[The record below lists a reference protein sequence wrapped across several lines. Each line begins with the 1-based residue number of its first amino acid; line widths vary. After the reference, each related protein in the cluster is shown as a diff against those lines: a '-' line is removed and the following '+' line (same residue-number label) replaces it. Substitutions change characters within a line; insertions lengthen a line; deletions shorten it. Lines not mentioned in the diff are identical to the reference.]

1 MHLEDHTMLTY
12 GELTEL
18 ISESQRALRHEDKAL
33 VLCAGDRDLPTLL
46 AYLAALRLGHTVA
59 FLPASNEILGIPTR
73 VCRPGARP
81 GDRTGRSRLPSGRR
95 TDRRY
100 NDLQRNMQP
109 ADKIFTDT
117 ALLLATS
124 GSTGSPKT
132 VRLSYSGLADN
143 TAAVVRALGITAA
156 ECAPTTLP
164 ITHAYGLSVLNTH
177 LLAGAGIVLG
187 DRSPLS
193 LATWDRLIRSGAT
206 SFAAVPTT
214 YAAFGP
220 AHVNLLDRSKIRTM
234 TQAGAR
240 LGDDLTMR
248 LVRMMDQRDGRF
260 FVMYGQTE
268 ATSRIARLDP
278 ADLPRRLG
286 SVGTAVPGGTITI
299 RPAPVHARAVP
310 GEGAV
315 HYRGPGVMLGYATGR
330 ADLCRGAEV
339 DVLDTGDLGYL
350 REGYLYLTG
359 RTKRIV
365 KVLGVRMS
373 LDDLERMVERPG
385 HPAAVICGTDDVVHL
400 VGAGDPAVH
409 EQQRQQLVESL
420 GVPSLHVVFRHVD
433 RLPGH
438 PAERSTTGR
447 WRRSWIRMEARLM
460 ELTNWRRLSTGDMI
474 SSSAW
479 IFPEDARR
487 RVSRTWQPGCRSTPP
502 SSTSERPAPARWRC
516 ALTARWVSSP
526 QPAARCGRCW
536 DSAPVPRLPPVSP
549 TRSPRP
555 GRRP

>member
-1 MHLEDHTMLTY
+1 MVSMALATLDLVTHDDAQPAFPAVYLEGHTVLSY
-12 GELTEL
+12 GELAQLVGE
-18 ISESQRALRHEDKAL
+18 SEQVLRHDSKAL

-46 AYLAALRLGHTVA
+46 AYLAALRLGHAVA
-59 FLPASNEILGIPTR
+59 FLPASNEILSAYQPEFVVPPPGSGTGLADLGY
-73 VCRPGARP
+73 RPAAEPIAG
-81 GDRTGRSRLPSGRR
+81 TTVFQRSS
-95 TDRRY
+95 
-100 NDLQRNMQP
+100 QP
-109 ADKIFTDT
+109 AGEICIDM
-117 ALLLATS
+117 ALLLGTS

-143 TAAVVRALGITAA
+143 TAAVIRALGITAA
-156 ECAPTTLP
+156 ERAPTTLP

-177 LLAGAGIVLG
+177 LLAGAGVVLA

-193 LATWDRLIRSGAT
+193 LATWDHLVRSGAT

-220 AHVNLLDRSKIRTM
+220 AHVNLLGRSKIRTM
-234 TQAGAR
+234 TQSGAR

-278 ADLPRRLG
+278 AELPRRLG
-286 SVGTAVPGGTITI
+286 SVGTAVPGGAITI

-315 HYRGPGVMLGYATGR
+315 HYRGPGVMLGYATRR

-350 REGYLYLTG
+350 RLTG
-359 RTKRIV
+359 RAKRIV
-365 KVLGVRMS
+365 KVLGVRTS

-400 VGAGDPAVH
+400 VGAGDAAVH
-409 EQQRQQLVESL
+409 EQQRRQLVESL
-420 GVPSLHVVFRHVD
+420 GVPSRHVVFRHVD
-433 RLPGH
+433 RLP
-438 PAERSTTGR
+438 
-447 WRRSWIRMEARLM
+447 
-460 ELTNWRRLSTGDMI
+460 
-474 SSSAW
+474 
-479 IFPEDARR
+479 
-487 RVSRTWQPGCRSTPP
+487 RTPGGKVDYQTLATVMDSH
-502 SSTSERPAPARWRC
+502 ERP
-516 ALTARWVSSP
+516 
-526 QPAARCGRCW
+526 G
-536 DSAPVPRLPPVSP
+536 
-549 TRSPRP
+549 
-555 GRRP
+555 

>member
-1 MHLEDHTMLTY
+1 MSSATLDLVAHNGAHPASPAIYLEDRTTLTY
-12 GELTEL
+12 GELTEAV
-18 ISESQRALRHEDKAL
+18 SEFQRALRYEDKAL

-59 FLPASNEILGIPTR
+59 FLPASNEILSAYQPEFVVLARGSGTGLSDLGYHPAAEL
-73 VCRPGARP
+73 VAGA
-81 GDRTGRSRLPSGRR
+81 TIFRR
-95 TDRRY
+95 K
-100 NDLQRNMQP
+100 NCQS
-109 ADKIFTDT
+109 ADKIYADT

-132 VRLSYSGLADN
+132 VRLSYSGLVDN
-143 TAAVVRALGITAA
+143 TAAIVRALGITAA
-156 ECAPTTLP
+156 ERAPTTLP

-177 LLAGAGIVLG
+177 LSAGAGIVLG

-193 LATWDRLIRSGAT
+193 LAMWDHLVRSGAT

-220 AHVNLLDRSKIRTM
+220 AHVNLLGRSKIRTM
-234 TQAGAR
+234 TQSGAR
-240 LGDDLTMR
+240 LGDELTMR
-248 LVRMMDQRDGRF
+248 LVRMMDQQDGRF

-278 ADLPRRLG
+278 ADLPSRLG

-330 ADLCRGAEV
+330 ADLGRGAEV

-365 KVLGVRMS
+365 KVLGVRTS

-400 VGAGDPAVH
+400 IGAGDAAVH
-409 EQQRQQLVESL
+409 EQQRRQLVESL
-420 GVPSLHVVFRHVD
+420 GVPSRYVVFRPVD
-433 RLPGH
+433 RLPQTPG
-438 PAERSTTGR
+438 GKVDYQ
-447 WRRSWIRMEARLM
+447 RLATVM
-460 ELTNWRRLSTGDMI
+460 
-474 SSSAW
+474 
-479 IFPEDARR
+479 
-487 RVSRTWQPGCRSTPP
+487 
-502 SSTSERPAPARWRC
+502 
-516 ALTARWVSSP
+516 
-526 QPAARCGRCW
+526 
-536 DSAPVPRLPPVSP
+536 DSYG
-549 TRSPRP
+549 RP
-555 GRRP
+555 G